1 MLGQGRGRWA
11 VSPKPKLIRVNLS
24 STYRGG
30 TSSVGRALDNRAEGC
45 EFDSRDRINTLGLNI
60 TGKKSK
66 QMSSRLLDPRLA
78 RINTYNGG
86 SQLVLP
92 Y

>member
-1 MLGQGRGRWA
+1 MGIFPELG
-11 VSPKPKLIRVNLS
+11 PKLMLVNLF
-24 STYRGG
+24 STYRSG
-30 TSSVGRALDNRAEGC
+30 TSSVRRALDCRAEGC
-45 EFDSRDRINTLGLNI
+45 KFDSRDRINTQRLNI

-66 QMSSRLLDPRLA
+66 RMSSRLLDLRLA

-92 Y
+92 C